1 MRALVCDWGFAPER
15 RPRLAYYERL
25 LDHATR
31 KDQEYNVAD
40 ERRLRPGEI
49 DPNPEGKPA
58 RPNPID
64 MDEDEKEAKA
74 RKVDADPLREL
85 GLPSSVIIN
94 EE

>member
-1 MRALVCDWGFAPER
+1 
-15 RPRLAYYERL
+15 
-25 LDHATR
+25 
-31 KDQEYNVAD
+31 
-40 ERRLRPGEI
+40 
-49 DPNPEGKPA
+49 
-58 RPNPID
+58 